1 MQWYENMT
9 KEQQTKFKKVIA
21 VSIVG
26 IIVIVLIPMCFQ
38 SFFKNNLV
46 FVEETSYEKS
56 SLN

>member
-38 SFFKNNLV
+38 SFFKNNL
-46 FVEETSYEKS
+46 ELTELKARDTSCS
-56 SLN
+56 

>member
-9 KEQQTKFKKVIA
+9 KELQTKFKKVIA

-38 SFFKNNLV
+38 SFFKI
-46 FVEETSYEKS
+46 T
-56 SLN
+56 